1 MSTNLRAK
9 AKKSRIFLHMWDF
22 FCTFAPKTTQIKRKM
37 KKSDTIRQASVADI
51 PRLIDLLHQVDM
63 VHHRLRPDLFKPDTT
78 KYSEQELET
87 LLGDESKPIFVY
99 DDGEVIGYAFCQI
112 TEVKDDRLLQDRKT
126 LYIDDLCVDEA
137 ARSKHIGNALF
148 EFVRDYA
155 KSIGCHAITLN
166 VWAGNDSAICFYQ
179 NMGMHPQKIG
189 MEIKL

>member
-1 MSTNLRAK
+1 M
-9 AKKSRIFLHMWDF
+9 
-22 FCTFAPKTTQIKRKM
+22 
-37 KKSDTIRQASVADI
+37 IRQANIVDI
-51 PRLIDLLHQVDM
+51 PRLMDLLHQVNM
-63 VHHRLRPDLFKPDTT
+63 VHHHLRPDLFKPDTT

-87 LLGDESKPIFVY
+87 LLSDESKPIFVY
-99 DDGEVIGYAFCQI
+99 DDGEVLGYAFCQI

-137 ARSKHIGNALF
+137 ARGKHIGKALF
-148 EFVRDYA
+148 DFVRDYA

-166 VWAGNDSAICFYQ
+166 VWEGNDSAIRFYQ

>member
-1 MSTNLRAK
+1 MTHTN
-9 AKKSRIFLHMWDF
+9 
-22 FCTFAPKTTQIKRKM
+22 
-37 KKSDTIRQASVADI
+37 TIRQASVADI

-78 KYSEQELET
+78 KYDEQELAV
-87 LLGDESKPIFVY
+87 LLEDKTKPIFVY
-99 DDGEVIGYAFCQI
+99 DDCEVLGYTFCQI
-112 TEVKDDRLLQDRKT
+112 TEVKEDRLLQDRKT

-137 ARSKHIGNALF
+137 ARGKHIGKALF
-148 EFVRDYA
+148 DFVRDYA

-166 VWAGNDSAICFYQ
+166 VWEGNDSAIRFYQ

>member
-1 MSTNLRAK
+1 MNRE
-9 AKKSRIFLHMWDF
+9 
-22 FCTFAPKTTQIKRKM
+22 
-37 KKSDTIRQASVADI
+37 TIRQASVADI

-63 VHHRLRPDLFKPDTT
+63 VHHRLRPELFKPDTT

-87 LLGDESKPIFVY
+87 LLGDESKPILVY
-99 DDGEVIGYAFCQI
+99 DDGEVLGYTFCQI
-112 TEVKDDRLLQDRKT
+112 TEVKDDRLLQDRKI
-126 LYIDDLCVDEA
+126 LYIDDLCVDET
-137 ARSKHIGNALF
+137 ARGKHIGSALF

-166 VWAGNDSAICFYQ
+166 VWEGNDSAIRFYQ